1 MVHLLR
7 KIGALIL
14 LDYILTSVL
23 LIHYVM
29 LIDFLILSLI
39 IESLSILLQVLC
51 DSFSNKFLYE
61 WF

>member
-51 DSFSNKFLYE
+51 DSFSN
-61 WF
+61 